1 MSRQGSNASTRPPP
15 PEVAA
20 QLAALKLD
28 PGRPLII
35 SDADEVL
42 FEFMAGFVA
51 FIEERD
57 CYFDWASFA
66 LTGNVRDRESKR
78 ALDQDEVHALLQ
90 DFFDARAEQLDPVPD
105 AAEALAALAKRAQV
119 VVLSNVPKDSFA
131 ARQRSLRNN
140 NMDYPLIANSGMK
153 GPAVRVLAEQ
163 VQAPVLF
170 IDDIP
175 HNHTSVARAAER
187 VIRLHFV
194 ADPRLARLLEPAEDS
209 HHRADTWPAARA
221 FIENHLAEAGF

>member
-1 MSRQGSNASTRPPP
+1 MSREGSSKRQPP
-15 PEVAA
+15 PEVAT
-20 QLAALKLD
+20 QLAALELD
-28 PGRPLII
+28 PKRPLII

-51 FIEERD
+51 FIEENG

-66 LTGNVRDRESKR
+66 LTGNVRECESER
-78 ALDQDEVHALLQ
+78 ALDQDEVHELLQ
-90 DFFDARAEQLDPVPD
+90 AFFDDRADRLDPVPD

-119 VVLSNVPKDSFA
+119 IVLSNVPKDSIA

-140 NMDYPLIANSGMK
+140 NMDYPLIANSGTK

-175 HNHTSVARAAER
+175 HHHTSVARAVER

-221 FIENHLAEAGF
+221 FIEERLTEAGF